1 MNKLIGMV
9 GTTLGGGL
17 VGAGF
22 QRSQMFG
29 NKVSSGM
36 SKMFGGSSLKF
47 DQTTWVFIVCGIVV
61 LAVGVYFSAKK
72 S

>member
-17 VGAGF
+17 VGAGI

-29 NKVSSGM
+29 NKLSSGM
-36 SKMFGGSSLKF
+36 SKVFGGSSLKF
-47 DQTTWVFIVCGIVV
+47 DRTTWIFLICGIVV
-61 LAVGVYFSAKK
+61 LVIGVYFSTKK
-72 S
+72 N